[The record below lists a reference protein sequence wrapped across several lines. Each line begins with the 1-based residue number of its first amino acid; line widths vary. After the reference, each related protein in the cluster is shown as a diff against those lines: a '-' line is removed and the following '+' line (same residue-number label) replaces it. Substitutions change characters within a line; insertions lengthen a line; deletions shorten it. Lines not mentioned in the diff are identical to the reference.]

1 MSHPI
6 KLVPSIQH
14 YDWGKIGSSSL
25 VALLTG
31 HSDDE
36 RPYAELW
43 LGDHPKAPS
52 RTETGEPLSEILTRD
67 AKSILGEDVIGLHGP
82 HLPFLLK
89 ILSIRDVL
97 SIQAHPK
104 KEHARLLRREHP
116 EHYPDENHKPEM
128 GIALTRTEILYGFKS
143 GADLSSALKTYPE
156 LLEFLPEE
164 TKSKILSGV
173 VDGPE
178 LTRTLY
184 TSLIASSPSHR
195 TLVTRSLLQRISSS
209 EDPFDRHLLRFSDQ
223 YGEEDVGILSSLLL
237 NHIILEPG
245 EALYIGPNIPHAYVE
260 GDVIECMAASDNVV
274 RAGLT
279 QKFRDEKTL
288 LEMLEY
294 GCGTAQKIVPQ
305 LAAGEL
311 HYPTPA
317 QEFSISRLKLDAGEI
332 SYTTNARPVLL
343 FALEGISTIS
353 SPTKGIEIR
362 RGEALLVPAAVGRYT
377 ITCNSTDMVRVTVP

>member
-1 MSHPI
+1 MSDPI

-14 YDWGKIGSSSL
+14 YDWGKIGPSSL

-31 HSDDE
+31 HSNDD

-52 RTETGEPLSEILTRD
+52 LTEAHEPLSEIIKRD
-67 AKSILGEDVIGLHGP
+67 ARSILGEEVLRLYGS

-97 SIQAHPK
+97 SIQAHPT
-104 KEHARLLRREHP
+104 KEHAKLLRREHP

-143 GADLSSALKTYPE
+143 TEDLSFTLERYPE
-156 LLEFLPEE
+156 LLKFVSLE
-164 TKSKILSGV
+164 TRSQIQSGTMN
-173 VDGPE
+173 GPE
-178 LTRTLY
+178 VTRALY
-184 TSLIASSPSHR
+184 TSLITSSPSHR
-195 TLVTRSLLQRISSS
+195 TLVTRSLLERISGS
-209 EDPFDRHLLRFSDQ
+209 DAPFDRHLLRFSEQ

-237 NHIILEPG
+237 NHLILEPG
-245 EALYIGPNIPHAYVE
+245 EAIYIGPNMPHAYLG

-279 QKFRDEKTL
+279 QKFKDEKTL
-288 LEMLEY
+288 LAMLDY
-294 GCGTAQKIVPQ
+294 DCGTAEKIVPHSMN
-305 LAAGEL
+305 GEI

-317 QEFSISRLKLDAGEI
+317 EEFSISRIKLDAGEM
-332 SYTTNARPVLL
+332 SYITNSKPVLL
-343 FALEGISTIS
+343 FALEGGTKIS
-353 SPTKGIEIR
+353 SPTTSVEIR
-362 RGEALLVPAAVGRYT
+362 KGEALLIPATVGHYVISCT
-377 ITCNSTDMVRVTVP
+377 KSDIVRVTVP